1 MNPMEYPLKPEERV
15 LFALR
20 ALYQSYGYS
29 QFKMSKFEEYD
40 LYVRNKDFLISDG
53 VITFTDTDGRLMALK
68 PDVTLSIIKN
78 TRDLPGCVQR
88 LCYSENVY
96 RISGSTRSFKEIMQ
110 TGLECIGDVDL
121 YCLCEV
127 ISLAE
132 RSLRIIDERCVLDLS
147 HMGVVS
153 ALADG
158 LGLEG
163 EAQAA
168 LLKCIGEKNA
178 DGVRKLCPNGNI
190 DGILALIAAHGAPE
204 ETIAAL
210 RPWCA
215 EGAAK
220 AALDELA
227 AVTAALSAM
236 DCDRVRVDFSI
247 VNDMNYYNGIVFRGY
262 IDGIPTGVLSG
273 GQYDKLMQRMGSP
286 ARAVGFAIYM
296 DLLER
301 LSDAQSPYDVDT
313 VLLYEDGADVTAL
326 SRAARE
332 IAASGRSVTA
342 QKAVPEK
349 MKYRELVRFDRE
361 GGEGHA

>member
-1 MNPMEYPLKPEERV
+1 MNPVEYPLKPEERV

-20 ALYQSYGYS
+20 ALYRRYGYS

-78 TRDLPGCVQR
+78 TRDIPGCVQK

-127 ISLAE
+127 ISLAAQ
-132 RSLRIIDERCVLDLS
+132 SLRAIDERCALDLS

-153 ALADG
+153 ALVDG

-163 EAQAA
+163 EARAEA
-168 LLKCIGEKNA
+168 LKCIGEKNG
-178 DGVRKLCPNGNI
+178 DGIRKLCPGRNI
-190 DGILALIAAHGAPE
+190 DAVLALIDASGAPE
-204 ETIAAL
+204 RVIAAL

-215 EGAAK
+215 EGPAEEC
-220 AALDELA
+220 LDELA
-227 AVTAALSAM
+227 AVTGILAAEGCPGL
-236 DCDRVRVDFSI
+236 RVDFSI

-262 IDGIPTGVLSG
+262 IDGIPAGVLSG
-273 GQYDKLMQRMGSP
+273 GQYDKLMQRMGRD

-301 LSDAQSPYDVDT
+301 LAEQPEPFDVDT
-313 VLLYEDGADVTAL
+313 VLLYDAGADVPAL
-326 SRAARE
+326 SRAIRE
-332 IAASGRSVTA
+332 MADTGRSVLA
-342 QKAVPEK
+342 LKAVPDK
-349 MKYRELVRFDRE
+349 LKYRQLVRFK
-361 GGEGHA
+361 G